1 MKEIKEAQR
10 QWQIAKDEAQR
21 LKEESLEFAYARK
34 LCECKMF
41 TGEESLED
49 MIKMM
54 FSARGA
60 EFLTTFGFPNIETF
74 RKFKK
79 YNPERFGV
87 FIDKGEITLTDNHR
101 VFLVGD
107 TSATLNYTQTAAN
120 RLILM
125 HGAKATVIAS
135 GFSVVNIEKDK
146 TSNVSLII
154 QDKAKVL

>member
-1 MKEIKEAQR
+1 
-10 QWQIAKDEAQR
+10 
-21 LKEESLEFAYARK
+21 
-34 LCECKMF
+34 
-41 TGEESLED
+41 
-49 MIKMM
+49 M

-79 YNPERFGV
+79 YNPEQFGV
-87 FIDKGEITLTDNHR
+87 FIDKGEIALKDNHR

-107 TSATLNYTQTAAN
+107 TTATLNYSQTAAN

-146 TSNVSLII
+146 TSDITLIV
-154 QDKAKVL
+154 QDKAKIL